1 MRVFLDDIRNSPPDW
16 VVVRT
21 AEEAIA
27 LLQTGEVTA
36 MSLDHDLGGESTG
49 MEVLEWIEWEVVE
62 RGFQPPQLIVH
73 SGNPVGR
80 ERMRAAVESIERLR
94 RQRDHEGE

>member
-1 MRVFLDDIRNSPPDW
+1 MRVFLDDIRNSPPGW

-21 AEEAIA
+21 AAEAIA
-27 LLQTGEVTA
+27 LLRTGEVTE
-36 MSLDHDLGGESTG
+36 MSLDHDLGGDSTG

-62 RGFQPPQLIVH
+62 RGFEPPQLIVH

-94 RQRDHEGE
+94 RQRDDAGE